1 MLSSVATRTVHVFT
15 QLLRAATFGFVE
27 NAERLN
33 SRVCMIAF
41 FVLIFIEAIA
51 GRGIFDMAGFTVG
64 QGLGFEF

>member
-1 MLSSVATRTVHVFT
+1 VT
-15 QLLRAATFGFVE
+15 AAKFGFVD

-41 FVLIFIEAIA
+41 VLLIIIELIA